1 MMRIRLAAAL
11 VLALAPSCVAQ
22 ISRVAGAIQGNVVDQ
37 TGSAVAG
44 ASLRARNR
52 STNQSRTMLTNAEGY
67 FRVGELPVGQY
78 ELHVESSGF
87 SPYVNAA
94 IVVSIGRVV
103 LVVVRLAPATAQQ
116 QITVSE
122 QALTIDPTQ
131 TTETTTIDHER
142 IEKSPVVSRNYL
154 DFVLLAPQLTRSNV
168 QGASGAKAPCR

>member
-44 ASLRARNR
+44 ASVRARNR

-122 QALTIDPTQ
+122 QALTIDPPKPLKQ
-131 TTETTTIDHER
+131 RRPTTSELRNLPWSAGTTSTSCFWH
-142 IEKSPVVSRNYL
+142 
-154 DFVLLAPQLTRSNV
+154 RS
-168 QGASGAKAPCR
+168 